1 MSLTKKGRTGYDKV
15 IRDRAIRQHKMTHQV
30 ERQDSNTQGIKTML
44 KITINGQVHEV
55 DVPPDMPILWV
66 VRDVLHMKGTKFGCG
81 LGQCGSCTVLL
92 DNKAIRSCVTP
103 VSWAVGKNITTIEG
117 LSREGDHP
125 LQQAWKDLNVPQCG
139 YCQPGQI
146 MNAAGLLHANA
157 TPSAKEVREGMAGN
171 ICRCGTYQRIEKAIL
186 QAADKMNKGGK

>member
-1 MSLTKKGRTGYDKV
+1 
-15 IRDRAIRQHKMTHQV
+15 
-30 ERQDSNTQGIKTML
+30 ML